1 MKNKPTILISVDHK
15 WRDLAGYVYAKLLLE
30 ELGYKVILV
39 RNGFEEY
46 YADIYNPQAV
56 VMVHIYDKRK
66 QDVIKRLKERNILIF
81 LMPTE
86 GIPTL
91 EGTRK
96 VAAGCFSDL
105 SNIDLH
111 FVWNEEMKKIMVEEK
126 IIDPKKIYVTG
137 VPRFDFYREPL
148 NKILMSKQQ
157 LKNKYNVVNNYPI
170 ITWTT
175 NFTHAS
181 FYNKNQDFLKKDWS
195 NLQMDKIFNPEEVAR
210 KDFESRKVAF
220 DAIERM
226 LTEISEINLLIKLH
240 PSEDHTYYYQK
251 IKNLP
256 TDSRRRVRI
265 INKEYIWDVLN
276 VTDILLKRS
285 CTTGIEAWL
294 LDKPT
299 IELRLN
305 PKEWYYSK
313 EHAQGSDEVTTY
325 RQLIEAVTYYLQG
338 GLISSD
344 KKDKRQEFIRKWCSV
359 VDGKA
364 TERFVREL
372 DKKIK
377 PKDNCEIKSKKKDL
391 DFIKSFL
398 ITNLMELTNF
408 KIHDLKVYGINK
420 NKDKL
425 GRFDKF
431 FNRNDER
438 EWLSKLNIR

>member
-1 MKNKPTILISVDHK
+1 
-15 WRDLAGYVYAKLLLE
+15 
-30 ELGYKVILV
+30 
-39 RNGFEEY
+39 
-46 YADIYNPQAV
+46 
-56 VMVHIYDKRK
+56 
-66 QDVIKRLKERNILIF
+66 
-81 LMPTE
+81 
-86 GIPTL
+86 
-91 EGTRK
+91 
-96 VAAGCFSDL
+96 L